1 MRQIPTTVMLNGR
14 ESYRTGDYSSY
25 VSSSQRDSRGRG
37 FRERERDPRDRDP
50 RELRDRNGDK
60 GRGRFDRE
68 FGQDRDKRNNY
79 RSHDNRNDDRYRPRN
94 DRNGYRNQGSRY
106 RDTEKNIDPDAGLT
120 KEQKIEKY
128 ERRLAS
134 LMAYPV
140 IEKLP
145 VLGSQWGVKPKGL
158 ENVTAQR
165 AKLSGLFPLPGA
177 PRAAEDAKIG
187 DLLKDSSESGV
198 LMAKSKIDP
207 LDSRNSCIIIAKGL
221 DFSKVAY
228 LKVAD
233 LFDQFLRSV
242 DLKGVTLN
250 TNYEKLKKTKDDT
263 ALIIEFKTSV
273 AATLALALD
282 EKEIPASSVAHDG
295 LQTSGSLKLSL
306 SRPGEYVVQCLP
318 PYESGDDELKDE
330 VIDSPRKL
338 TIQVDKTT
346 TESQLQDALTEI
358 APLRAFKLLREVGTK
373 ESVGLAFVEF
383 FIDPKIDPKTSDA
396 VKLVSQYAA
405 AARQLPMIKNVTFS
419 CIKVS
424 ELGDIKTSIQD
435 CPIEL
440 KTLRSM
446 VRNEYVK
453 YHPKLTV
460 IQIINAVTPNDL
472 LDDVNF
478 RFIHHDI
485 KEEAEIFGK
494 VLSLRIPRPPHDY
507 TPGMQ
512 LHVSQPGLGKVY
524 VEFEDDKAALNAIMG
539 LSGRSYNDRTVI
551 CAFYSHH
558 DYLCGL
564 L

>member
-1 MRQIPTTVMLNGR
+1 MSNSRD
-14 ESYRTGDYSSY
+14 SYRTGDYSSY
-25 VSSSQRDSRGRG
+25 VSSSQRDTRGRG

-50 RELRDRNGDK
+50 RDSRDRNGDK

-68 FGQDRDKRNNY
+68 YGQDRDKRNSY

-120 KEQKIEKY
+120 KEQKIDKY
-128 ERRLAS
+128 ERKLAS

-383 FIDPKIDPKTSDA
+383 FIDRKIHPKTSDA

-419 CIKVS
+419 CIKMS
-424 ELGDIKTSIQD
+424 ESGDIKTSIQD

-453 YHPKLTV
+453 YHAKSTV

-494 VLSLRIPRPPHDY
+494 VVSLRIPRPPHDY

-512 LHVSQPGLGKVY
+512 SHVSQPGLGKVY

-558 DYLCGL
+558 DYSCGL